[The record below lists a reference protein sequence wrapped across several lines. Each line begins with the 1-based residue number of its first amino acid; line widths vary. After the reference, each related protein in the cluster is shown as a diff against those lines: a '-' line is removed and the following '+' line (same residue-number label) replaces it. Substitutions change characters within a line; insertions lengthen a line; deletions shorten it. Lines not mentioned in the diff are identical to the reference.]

1 MSRPL
6 RSIPFPY
13 SSTAT
18 PTMLESRFAGPSWAP
33 SDGVAPRPVNA
44 VNAAITTRN
53 LIPNEIIGDPRRTL
67 VVPPHGV
74 GGPSRLENDHR
85 AGSRRTVRQRH
96 PDRRHAE
103 LPCPIGGSTMQSERW
118 PVVTSH
124 DLDLPP
130 PNAASQRV
138 P

>member
-13 SSTAT
+13 ASTAT

-33 SDGVAPRPVNA
+33 SDGVAPKPVNA

-53 LIPNEIIGDPRRTL
+53 LIPNEIIGDSRRTL
-67 VVPPHGV
+67 VVRLHRV

-85 AGSRRTVRQRH
+85 AGGRRTVRQRH

-103 LPCPIGGSTMQSERW
+103 LRCPIGRSTVQRKGW

-124 DLDLPP
+124 DFD
-130 PNAASQRV
+130 
-138 P
+138 